1 MESWLLYALGAMLLL
16 AGGNFAFKILAK
28 DFNFA
33 NSLENK
39 TVPIALIALACGAAI
54 YFFVFPGAS
63 PAMLTWLAAA
73 VLCSLFGYF
82 LVIAALNTGKVAL
95 VGAVLSLSTI
105 VLALLSIKFLGDSF
119 TPMQAVAM
127 LLAVCSIAILAF

>member
-1 MESWLLYALGAMLLL
+1 MDSWLLYALGAMLLL

-28 DFNFA
+28 DFDFA
-33 NSLENK
+33 KTLENK
-39 TVPIALIALACGAAI
+39 TLPIALITLGCGAAI
-54 YFFVFPGAS
+54 YLFVFPNAP

-105 VLALLSIKFLGDSF
+105 VLALASVRFLGDTF
-119 TPMQAVAM
+119 TPTQAIAL
-127 LLAVCSIAILAF
+127 LLAICSVAILAL